1 MEYCLAGS
9 HRGKTAAGLL
19 GLMLFAVGVCG
30 SVVWAAEPL
39 MSVVCLVP
47 ITQGADPV
55 TISSLQAYPE
65 AYKMKVVQVEG
76 TVSAYQMDHF
86 IGNNTKLEK
95 CIQNFIVDDG
105 TGTIQ
110 ASYAALCNM
119 GPVMLQE
126 GDQVTVEGHYLGT
139 LDVKAVRKR

>member
-1 MEYCLAGS
+1 MMQEPISRTGGAVMKMMTGWVWMMTLV
-9 HRGKTAAGLL
+9 L
-19 GLMLFAVGVCG
+19 GVLIPAT
-30 SVVWAAEPL
+30 WAAEP
-39 MSVVCLVP
+39 VK
-47 ITQGADPV
+47 IN
-55 TISSLQAYPE
+55 SLQTYPE
-65 AYKMKVVQVEG
+65 AYKMKVIQVEG
-76 TVSAYQMDHF
+76 TVSGYHMDHF

-139 LDVKAVRKR
+139 LDVKAVRKH